1 MCCPQ
6 LVFKI
11 NAEKTEGFWGFLYS
25 CSNIVER
32 GERVL
37 AGVQEGVY
45 KKQLN
50 QKDFKRRKADANY
63 WTRQGERS
71 TFSSV

>member
-1 MCCPQ
+1 MCCPR

-11 NAEKTEGFWGFLYS
+11 NTEGSFLYS

-45 KKQLN
+45 KEQL
-50 QKDFKRRKADANY
+50 KDFKRRKADADY
-63 WTRQGERS
+63 WTLQGERS